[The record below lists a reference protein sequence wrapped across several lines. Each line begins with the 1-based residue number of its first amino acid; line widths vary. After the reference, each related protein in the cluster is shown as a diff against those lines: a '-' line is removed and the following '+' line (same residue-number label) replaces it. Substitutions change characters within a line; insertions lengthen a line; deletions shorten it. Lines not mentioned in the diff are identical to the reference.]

1 VVLDLEDRFER
12 GFIAG
17 VSGGII
23 MNIWSFISGYIQF
36 TDLRMVDW
44 AGIMFFGH
52 TPPFTPVESVIAF
65 FLQLGFSGFFGVLFA
80 YLIPMLTS
88 KSLHFKGLVFSS
100 AVWFFIYGIT
110 TLFRVPGLVP
120 APAGTVVSNLISALL
135 FGFVTSYVLKQFYAP
150 APFPIA
156 TKMTAVPAMKP
167 VKKNDDPAKRD
178 KK

>member
-1 VVLDLEDRFER
+1 MEDRFER
-12 GFIAG
+12 GFMAG

-23 MNIWSFISGYIQF
+23 MNVWSFTAGYMKF

-52 TPPFTPVESVIAF
+52 TPPFTLIESVIAF
-65 FLQLGFSGFFGVLFA
+65 FLQLGFSGVLGVIFA

-88 KSLHFKGLVFSS
+88 KSLHFKGLVFGS

-110 TLFRVPGLVP
+110 SIFRVPGTVP
-120 APAGTVVSNLISALL
+120 SSVGTVVSNLISALL
-135 FGFVTSYVLKQFYAP
+135 FGFVTSYVLKQVYGP

-167 VKKNDDPAKRD
+167 IRKNDDPDKRN